1 MVLSRAYY
9 ILGVVTLL
17 QLVPAWASAEYRY
30 RLYLDGKPGST
41 ELCLSD
47 RAKERRMRQGIE
59 YDSTDL
65 DVSPEYLA
73 ALHDKGW
80 RVLTQ
85 SRWLNTVVVMRPDG
99 GAIDEAELRSLPFVK
114 SSFTVTLMQQCNTQ
128 RMQRCN
134 KFAIPATDPATET
147 LDAPASDPASAPK
160 NASESPARAGV
171 IPVSDN
177 CTTPL
182 KQLNAYTTL
191 YEAGHRGQ
199 GQLIVVLDAGFVK
212 VDKWDWLGSRVVGT
226 RDLLVSNQADSKV
239 YTADS
244 HGTCCL
250 SIMVSPREKGVCGT
264 AQDADYYLIRTEAV
278 DSETPFEEDLWVA
291 GAELADSI
299 GADVIS
305 SSLGYY
311 EYDYGLPSHTQDEF
325 AQGMAFISCGAEIA
339 CQKGMLVVNAAG
351 NEGNSQWQRL
361 LFPADAESVLTVGGV
376 NKEGGVTSFSSRGF
390 TTPYVKP
397 DVMARAS
404 QCYTVNVNTNN
415 GAAVSTGA
423 GTSYATP
430 LVAGLC
436 ASLWSAVPELTPAQL
451 REVLRQS
458 ASYYTQPD
466 SIHGYGVPDFGVA
479 LSLAQQWVGQ
489 GIETIN
495 ADSTDDGT
503 GTEYY
508 YSLQGHL
515 LPRRPDGG
523 FYLRRRSSFHTG
535 KSFQQR

>member
-9 ILGVVTLL
+9 IIGVVAWL
-17 QLVPAWASAEYRY
+17 QLVPGRASAEHRY

-41 ELCLSD
+41 VVALSD
-47 RAKERRMRQGIE
+47 RAKERRMLQGIE
-59 YDSTDL
+59 FDDTDL
-65 DVSPEYLA
+65 EVSPDYLA

-80 RVLTQ
+80 QVVTQ
-85 SRWLNTVVVMRPDG
+85 SRWLNTVVVKSPDG
-99 GAIDEAELRSLPFVK
+99 GAIDEAELQSLPFVK
-114 SSFTVTLMQQCNTQ
+114 SSMPVTLMQRATCNM
-128 RMQRCN
+128 MQRRN
-134 KFAIPATDPATET
+134 KFAIPLAE
-147 LDAPASDPASAPK
+147 PASEPTSD
-160 NASESPARAGV
+160 SPARAGV

-177 CTTPL
+177 CTSPL
-182 KQLNAYTTL
+182 KQLNAYTSL
-191 YEAGHRGQ
+191 YEAGYRGQ
-199 GQLIVVLDAGFVK
+199 GKLIAVLDAGFVK
-212 VDKWDWLGSRVVGT
+212 VDQWDWLGSRVVGT

-250 SIMVSPREKGVCGT
+250 SIMVSPKEKGVCGT

-278 DSETPFEEDLWVA
+278 DSETLFEEDLWVA

-390 TTPYVKP
+390 TMPYVKP

-415 GAAVSTGA
+415 GTSVSTGA

-495 ADSTDDGT
+495 ADSTGDGT